1 MGHDRGSRHHRYRAG
16 LRRWPRRTLIG
27 VLALLVVLILLA
39 IATFTYAFWRYH
51 ELDRTAV
58 SGLVAV
64 HPGAP
69 FDVLIVGATAARST
83 ASENQRGA
91 KQLAS
96 VILLARVDPK
106 SHDVRIVAVPPDTE
120 VAIANA
126 SAPIK
131 TGPIDEAL
139 EAGPG
144 PLVQTIE
151 AAFHVPI
158 TDYVALELAGV
169 GSVVGALGGIHLD
182 FAYPVRDEY
191 TGLSIDKSGCQLVSG
206 SQTQALFQSQH
217 LYYFANGAWR
227 ADLRGTPSVIARESA
242 IFAATVTSTGGIG
255 FDPVE
260 LNNFVSAAVANLT
273 IDNVLS
279 ESKLLS
285 LAETF
290 RGFSPSQLASRGLP
304 MVEARSSS
312 GRTVLAPAAAA
323 DDSVLRQLLALGTIP
338 SGSSLIR
345 RVHVVVPAGLSVP
358 SHAPLVDETRVWFGT
373 RRPAKCGQHPR
384 CAKSALVHSK
394 RADLGWRVPD
404 AGFSSPLGRGVG
416 QAGGRRRRDDRT
428 GSRIIPRRRVRDR
441 DVLWRWR
448 RCR

>member
-1 MGHDRGSRHHRYRAG
+1 MPADLPRRLPANPRLRHWWQRRLAWRRKPTAALAAPDSWRVGHDRGSRHHRYRAG

-358 SHAPLVDETRVWFGT
+358 SHAPLVDETARVVWNPT
-373 RRPAKCGQHPR
+373 PC
-384 CAKSALVHSK
+384 
-394 RADLGWRVPD
+394 
-404 AGFSSPLGRGVG
+404 
-416 QAGGRRRRDDRT
+416 
-428 GSRIIPRRRVRDR
+428 
-441 DVLWRWR
+441 
-448 RCR
+448 